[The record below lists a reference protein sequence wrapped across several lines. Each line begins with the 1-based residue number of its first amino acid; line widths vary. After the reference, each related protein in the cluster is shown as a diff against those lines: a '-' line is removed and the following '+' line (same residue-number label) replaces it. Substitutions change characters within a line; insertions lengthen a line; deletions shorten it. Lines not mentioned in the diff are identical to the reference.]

1 MREPVLELEQVAVAY
16 GPRTTLEVDRFA
28 VQRGE
33 VLTIVGPNGA
43 GKSTLL
49 RVLALLETPARG
61 RVRFAGRVVAYQ
73 AGTLLALRRRMAIAV
88 QAPLLCD
95 TTVYGN
101 VALGLRFRGV
111 RAAEIDRRVRAWLE
125 RFGIAHLATRP
136 ARSLSGGEAQRTSL
150 ARAFVLD
157 PDVLFLDEPFGA
169 LDAPTREGLLL
180 DLELALR
187 DSGKTTVFVTHD
199 RGEALMLG
207 DRIAVV
213 MDGRIVQTDVPDRVF
228 SAPATA
234 EVARFVGA
242 DTIVAGVVRHRR
254 ADLGVVAVGG
264 GEIEAQTDALP
275 GEHVLVCLRPED
287 VILSR
292 PDEPAPLSSARNA
305 LLGKVRRIV
314 ILDGRVRVDVDAGFD
329 LRAIISKQSV
339 HDLGLAEGQ
348 EVRATFKAT
357 AAHVIRRHE
366 GGGAAPPRT

>member
-1 MREPVLELEQVAVAY
+1 VTRPVLELERVAVAY
-16 GPRTTLEVDRFA
+16 GGRTTLEVDRFT

-61 RVRFAGRVVAYQ
+61 TVRFAGQ
-73 AGTLLALRRRMAIAV
+73 AVGYEAGPLLSLRRRMAIAV

-95 TTVYGN
+95 TTVFGN
-101 VALGLRFRGV
+101 VALGLRFRRV
-111 RAAEIDRRVRAWLE
+111 RAAEIERRVRSWLE
-125 RFGIAHLATRP
+125 RFGIAHLASRP

-157 PDVLFLDEPFGA
+157 PEVLFLDEPFGA
-169 LDAPTREGLLL
+169 LDAPTREALLL

-187 DSGKTTVFVTHD
+187 DAGKTTVFVTHD

-213 MDGRIVQTDVPDRVF
+213 MNGRVVQTDVPERVF
-228 SAPATA
+228 SAPSTA

-242 DTIVAGVVRHRR
+242 DTIVAGVVRDRR
-254 ADLGVVAVGG
+254 ADLCVVAVGG
-264 GEIEAQTDALP
+264 GDVEAQSDALP
-275 GEHVLVCLRPED
+275 SEHVLVCLRPED

-292 PDEPAPLSSARNA
+292 SDEPTPLSSARNV

-314 ILDGRVRVDVDAGFD
+314 TLDARVRVDIDAGFD
-329 LRAIISKQSV
+329 LRAIVSKQSV
-339 HDLGLAEGQ
+339 RDLGLAEGQ

-357 AAHVIRRHE
+357 AAHVIRRHD
-366 GGGAAPPRT
+366 GGTSTRPTA